1 MNKLATIL
9 MIILFANTS
18 LSQNNN
24 YSKLW
29 SDVENFEVEGLPKSA
44 LKVLEKIETIA
55 KAENNA
61 PQLIKIMLFKSKF
74 MLTLEEDAQLNI
86 INAFRAE
93 IKVNQAPTK
102 NVLENI
108 LATLYWQYFQQN
120 RWKFYNRTKTNEKVD
135 TVDFRTWDL
144 ETLFEEVHTHY
155 KNSLDNG
162 LILQQTSLENFDVV
176 IDKQKDSRIYR
187 PTLFD
192 FLAHNAL
199 IFYKHQESKIARPA
213 YKFSID
219 DAAYLSPA
227 NEYARLKIKSK
238 DTLSLELNAI
248 KLYQDL
254 IKFHLKD
261 KAPYALADAN
271 IERLDFVKQ
280 YANFKAKDSVY
291 IAALEAEIEKHN
303 THEVS
308 TLYAFKLAS
317 ILNTQGTTYN
327 AEINAEVRW
336 KIKKAIA
343 ICAAAISKFPESKG
357 AKQCHVLKHYM
368 ENPSLQIL
376 TEAILPIQT
385 EARLLVTYKELESI
399 NLNAYKLS
407 DRQYKKFIKL
417 YRHERI
423 LKMSKPIPLEKYHQ

>member
-93 IKVNQAPTK
+93 IKVSQAPTK

-199 IFYKHQESKIARPA
+199 IFYKHQESKITRPA

-280 YANFKAKDSVY
+280 HATFKAKDSVY

-317 ILNTQGTTYN
+317 ILNTQGISYK
-327 AEINAEVRW
+327 AETNAEVRW

-343 ICAAAISKFPESKG
+343 ICDAAISKS
-357 AKQCHVLKHYM
+357 
-368 ENPSLQIL
+368 SIL
-376 TEAILPIQT
+376 IGHFFCDTKNIRTQP
-385 EARLLVTYKELESI
+385 RNK
-399 NLNAYKLS
+399 
-407 DRQYKKFIKL
+407 
-417 YRHERI
+417 RI
-423 LKMSKPIPLEKYHQ
+423 